1 MISFT
6 GSEKNECQFEKKK
19 KKKQKRHENRR
30 ENKRMK
36 RQDIIFGCK
45 IHIFPPKKVFI
56 LKVKFR
62 IFQDFR
68 TKL

>member
-19 KKKQKRHENRR
+19 KKKQKRHEN
-30 ENKRMK
+30 KRMK

-45 IHIFPPKKVFI
+45 IHIFPPKKVLI